1 MTTPQKVLYGACAF
15 FLVSDVF
22 IHKHAHFGWDGW
34 FGFSAVYGV
43 ISCLVLVYGARSLL
57 PLLKR
62 EEDYY
67 D

>member
-1 MTTPQKVLYGACAF
+1 
-15 FLVSDVF
+15 VSDVF

-43 ISCLVLVYGARSLL
+43 ISCLVLVFGAKSLL